1 MTQKRVTA
9 VPRAR
14 IGKPIYQQDRGPF
27 QAVVTA
33 PTRRAFDEALG
44 GALGLPPP
52 EKAPPARTLAD

>member
-1 MTQKRVTA
+1 MAQKRVTA
-9 VPRAR
+9 VATAR
-14 IGKPIYQQDRGPF
+14 IGKPIYQQNRGPF
-27 QAVVTA
+27 QAVVEA